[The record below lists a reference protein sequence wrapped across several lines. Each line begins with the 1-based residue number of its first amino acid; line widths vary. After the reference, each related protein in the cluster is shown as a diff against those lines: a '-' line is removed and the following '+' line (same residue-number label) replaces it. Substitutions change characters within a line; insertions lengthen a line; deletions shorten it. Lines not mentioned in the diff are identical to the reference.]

1 MKRVLSILLVT
12 LLAFSAMSIM
22 AVGAVGDPTVSV
34 ASVSATAGEEVEV
47 NLSVANN
54 PALTYLKVKVAYS
67 ANDVELLSAKTAA
80 PAEFTFISNI
90 KNTNH
95 NPLTVQIDAEDG
107 VEYSGA
113 FATLKF
119 KVLDGAK
126 TSDVT
131 ITAVQGFDTD
141 MKKVT
146 FGNSVNG
153 KITVNAPQPSGQ
165 AAFEQAIAAPM
176 TKDADDDFGSVAN
189 FKGLEM
195 LGVQQKTDVDDIRFV
210 TAVSKD
216 VLNDAGVVDYGYV
229 VTKSSKSKADA
240 EAAIGNLT
248 ADVVKYS
255 CKDTTCTAAGA
266 YGDGSKDYS
275 YVTFGVNNIPAGKCV
290 LARFYVQTNY
300 NTTYYYAVYDGT
312 KAGIVYTY
320 AA

>member
-153 KITVNAPQPSGQ
+153 KITVNTQPS
-165 AAFEQAIAAPM
+165 AEDAFKQAIAAPM
-176 TKDADDDFGSVAN
+176 TKAADDTFGNVDN

-195 LGVQQKTDVDDIRFV
+195 LGIQEKAGAGDIRFV

-216 VLNDAGVVDYGYV
+216 VLTDAGVVDYGYV

-290 LARFYVQTNY
+290 LARFYVQTQY
-300 NTTYYYAVYDGT
+300 ETVYYYATYGE